1 MEEKFLTIDKD
12 SIQMLQGNIDDY
24 PCGIVI
30 PIDKPYRW
38 TSADVV
44 RNVKFIAQKHF
55 RKKNLKV
62 GHAGTLDPLATG
74 ILLVCIGK
82 ATKQAEALQAE
93 RKEYIAEIE
102 LGATTPCFD
111 LEKEIDKRYPYEHIT
126 REMVEQMIPRFIGEQ
141 DQVPPIFSAKLIDG
155 TRAYEMARAGEEVV
169 MKPARITI
177 YNLEILEFSLPKL
190 VLRVECSKGTYIRS
204 LARDVGAA
212 LESGGHLTG
221 LTRTLS
227 GGFGIGKALKMEDL
241 DQVMKR

>member
-44 RNVKFIAQKHF
+44 RKVKFIAQKHF
-55 RKKNLKV
+55 HKKNLKV

-74 ILLVCIGK
+74 VLLVCIGK

-93 RKEYIAEIE
+93 QKEYLAQIE

-111 LEKEIDKRYPYEHIT
+111 MEKEIADIPLSILQGRWLRRLYQDFWVSRTRYLLCF
-126 REMVEQMIPRFIGEQ
+126 RQ
-141 DQVPPIFSAKLIDG
+141 S
-155 TRAYEMARAGEEVV
+155 
-169 MKPARITI
+169 
-177 YNLEILEFSLPKL
+177 
-190 VLRVECSKGTYIRS
+190 
-204 LARDVGAA
+204 
-212 LESGGHLTG
+212 
-221 LTRTLS
+221 
-227 GGFGIGKALKMEDL
+227 
-241 DQVMKR
+241 